1 MSAPSTVASLRD
13 HFAQPDPEA
22 AIELRAFTHGLMPR
36 RVPDMLQRF
45 ADDWRTRGVDAWN
58 DVPNHWQPH
67 TNDSAET
74 VGWWTLPLYL
84 GDAFIAPL
92 LGAPHGTCV
101 MQPHVHW
108 TMQCLLSAPEVIAR
122 GDEVV
127 FVDSAFPSVKHSV
140 QRWHDLNGLAPAE
153 VGRSESGRV
162 EIERVIDQ
170 IGPDT
175 ALVVLSHVG
184 FTTGQRLTDAALQ
197 AVADAAHAHNAL
209 FVIDGYHSACTFPI
223 DVGALGVDVYM
234 GGLLKEGCGSSG
246 NGFVYLREGLDLS
259 PRLTGWFGNAEP
271 FAFHDSPTP
280 HPDVRRRFLGGTT
293 AVASLYHA
301 VEGVRL
307 LLSVGLDAVHAHT
320 HDLSDRVWKR
330 AATAPFSMRSPQN
343 PDERS
348 ALLVLE
354 VPHAHRLCEYLKTQ
368 HIYTDSRQD
377 QFLRMA
383 PFVWNTSDEVEHA
396 LDVIE
401 QALATNA
408 HLDYTPSTQGPVT

>member
-13 HFAQPDPEA
+13 QFAQPDPEA

-45 ADDWRTRGVDAWN
+45 AEDWRTRGVDAWN
-58 DVPNHWQPH
+58 DVPNHWQPN
-67 TNDSAET
+67 TNDSAEA

-108 TMQCLLSAPEVIAR
+108 TMQCLLSAPEIIER
-122 GDEVV
+122 GHEVV
-127 FVDSAFPSVKHSV
+127 YMDSAFPSVKHSV
-140 QRWHDLNGLAPAE
+140 QRWHALNGLAPA
-153 VGRSESGRV
+153 VVDRPESGHV
-162 EIERVIDQ
+162 DVTRVINR

-184 FTTGQRLTDAALQ
+184 FTTGQRLPDADLQ
-197 AVADAAHAHNAL
+197 AVAKAAHAHNAL

-223 DVGALGVDVYM
+223 DVGEIGADVYM

-246 NGFVYLREGLDLS
+246 NGFVYLRNDVPLT
-259 PRLTGWFGNAEP
+259 PRLTGWFGNADP
-271 FAFHDSPTP
+271 FAFHDTPAP

-293 AVASLYHA
+293 AIAPLYHA

-307 LLSVGLDAVHAHT
+307 LLDVGLDAVHAHIQQMT
-320 HDLSDRVWKR
+320 DLVWER
-330 AATAPFSMRSPQN
+330 AETAPFAIRSPRD
-343 PDERS
+343 PAERS

-354 VPHAHRLCEYLKTQ
+354 VPHAHHLCEYLKTK

-383 PFVWNTSDEVEHA
+383 PFVWNTNDEIERA
-396 LDVIE
+396 LD
-401 QALATNA
+401 ALVEVLNTGV
-408 HLDYTPSTQGPVT
+408 HLDYEPDTRGPVT